1 MVNKLLAIVATSLP
15 GLQKLCAVAIAIAA
29 WGSNIAGI
37 YSQELAVMYF
47 LCLLTSLGY
56 GANILKI
63 APNLD
68 EEDSRQLMRGSTSA
82 AILFSLFIFIL
93 YLMVGAI
100 YPPLDIHFKLPLLML
115 LVSSSIYQIIRHLYL
130 ANKEYL
136 KLIYVD
142 MLFIA
147 VLCAP
152 IFFFNIEQYFYFSS
166 FMLVFLM
173 TFITFRLSGKLTF
186 DKKVFLSKTSLQY
199 SINTVISGGVIVVLP
214 KIVSLGWNNTIVV
227 KVAFYISSLSLFMIF
242 IRSFINFKIP
252 DLAKSVNK
260 GRLHAKKAIDDTRKR
275 AFLLILGTFAIAACF
290 FEMTKLVKIDFDFV
304 NVLIQ
309 DRKMYYTV
317 LFFVLSASLAVVDG
331 VALFLI
337 DKQKHNIESN
347 TLYFMFFII
356 LSAFSITQQEFNIY
370 IYFLLLSGASVFRF
384 VYLRIFTNKYYH

>member
-1 MVNKLLAIVATSLP
+1 MLNKFLAIVATSLP
-15 GLQKLCAVAIAIAA
+15 GLQKLCAVTLAIAI
-29 WGSNIAGI
+29 WGSDVAGI

-56 GANILKI
+56 GANILKV

-68 EEDSRQLMRGSTSA
+68 EQDSLKLLSGSASA
-82 AILFSLFIFIL
+82 AVFFSLFVFIL
-93 YLMVGAI
+93 YLVVGLI
-100 YPPLDIHFKLPLLML
+100 YPPLDVHFKLPLLML

-142 MLFIA
+142 ILFITVLCGPILLFSIEKYFYISSIMLFI
-147 VLCAP
+147 LM
-152 IFFFNIEQYFYFSS
+152 FFI
-166 FMLVFLM
+166 V
-173 TFITFRLSGKLTF
+173 FRLSGKLTF
-186 DKKVFLSKTSLQY
+186 NKKIFLSKTSFQY

-214 KIVSLGWNNTIVV
+214 KIVSLGWDNTIVV

-252 DLAKSVNK
+252 ELAKSVNK
-260 GRLHAKKAIDDTRKR
+260 SRLYAKKSIDDTRKK
-275 AFLLILGTFAIAACF
+275 AFLLIICTFTIAACL
-290 FEMTKLVKIDFDFV
+290 FELTKLANINYDFI
-304 NVLIQ
+304 NALIQ

-347 TLYFMFFII
+347 ALYFIFFII
-356 LSAFSITQQEFNIY
+356 LSVFSVTQQEFDIY
-370 IYFLLLSGASVFRF
+370 IYLSLLSVASVFRF